1 MQKLTRS
8 EGERFPR
15 LVNVGV
21 LERSPSLAVFEV
33 AQFSREATAADSCG
47 RQPADLRRSIPSR
60 VATTAIRHGC
70 RRYAALWTSS
80 ARFRGLSPTA
90 ICFRRIRG

>member
-21 LERSPSLAVFEV
+21 LERSPSLALFDV
-33 AQFSREATAADSCG
+33 A
-47 RQPADLRRSIPSR
+47 P
-60 VATTAIRHGC
+60 
-70 RRYAALWTSS
+70 SS
-80 ARFRGLSPTA
+80 AA
-90 ICFRRIRG
+90 KRR